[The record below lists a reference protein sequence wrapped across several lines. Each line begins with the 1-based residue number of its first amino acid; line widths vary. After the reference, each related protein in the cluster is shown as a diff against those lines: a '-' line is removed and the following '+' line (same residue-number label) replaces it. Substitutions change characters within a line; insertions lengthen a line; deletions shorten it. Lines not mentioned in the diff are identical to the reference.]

1 MKPADEKQ
9 LLLEMLKQ
17 LDGPDKKINARSSWS
32 NVILWLV
39 SAMVFFLIF
48 RYGDPPGWTD
58 LILGVVCFS
67 FGLFFAF
74 YLYRTMHAEQWPV
87 ITSYLDRSRVE
98 ARLHELGA

>member
-9 LLLEMLKQ
+9 LLLAVLKQ
-17 LDGPDKKINARSSWS
+17 LDDPGKKVNAHSSLCY
-32 NVILWLV
+32 VILWLV
-39 SAMVFFLIF
+39 AAMVFFLFF
-48 RYGDPPGWTD
+48 RYGDPLGWSD

-67 FGLFFAF
+67 IGLFFAF